1 MNRCFVEF
9 NSSVFLALQKESAAM
24 KMKRL
29 RKKDIAWL
37 LFWLLV
43 FVPIKPFHS
52 EQPSIAA
59 RPSLTKGDIG
69 SSHPQA
75 HIYHGLS
82 CGEDHMNATLTRADV
97 TRWLNP
103 TIILASLAKMVMV
116 AVIVMIVVYVFVM
129 ATFCC
134 CHVGVH
140 WAISGRYIRPRLDK
154 RYCSL

>member
-1 MNRCFVEF
+1 MG
-9 NSSVFLALQKESAAM
+9 K
-24 KMKRL
+24 L

-43 FVPIKPFHS
+43 FVPIKPFFS
-52 EQPSIAA
+52 ERPYVAA
-59 RPSLTKGDIG
+59 RPPLTNGDIG

-97 TRWLNP
+97 THWLNP
-103 TIILASLAKMVMV
+103 TIILSSLAKMVVV
-116 AVIVMIVVYVFVM
+116 AVIMVMVVYVFLM

-134 CHVGVH
+134 CHVGVR
-140 WAISGRYIRPRLDK
+140 WAISGRYIRPRIDK

>member
-1 MNRCFVEF
+1 MG
-9 NSSVFLALQKESAAM
+9 K
-24 KMKRL
+24 L

-43 FVPIKPFHS
+43 FVPIKPFFS
-52 EQPSIAA
+52 ERPYAAA
-59 RPSLTKGDIG
+59 RPPLTKGDIG

-82 CGEDHMNATLTRADV
+82 YGEDHMNATLAHADV

-103 TIILASLAKMVMV
+103 TIILSTLAKMVVV
-116 AVIVMIVVYVFVM
+116 AVIVVMVVYAFLM

-140 WAISGRYIRPRLDK
+140 WAISGRYIRPRIDK